1 MLIWESILT
10 STDQGNIDELERKTY
25 DEFIFAAQIAR
36 GKEKKIKVRYYFYI

>member
-10 STDQGNIDELERKTY
+10 ATDQGNIEDLEKKTY

-36 GKEKKIKVRYYFYI
+36 GKVNKIKVNFLLNL